1 MASDIKYK
9 IKTSFKEGRVS
20 MECGYGWSKT
30 FEEGNYKGSESVALA
45 KGMGSALRFVFG
57 EYRDD
62 FSGKQAAIYCH
73 RDKVPKLGTLVSH
86 VQDYAGSI
94 PGGRLLTH
102 NQDTLCLAD
111 SFFRSAE
118 ACDEMLAGN
127 GAIIILDDGRV
138 VGHITVEVVG

>member
-30 FEEGNYKGSESVALA
+30 FKEVASESVALA
-45 KGMGSALRFVFG
+45 MGMGSALRFVLG
-57 EYRDD
+57 EYGGD
-62 FSGKQAAIYCH
+62 FSGKKTAIYCH
-73 RDKVPKLGTLVSH
+73 RDKVPKIGTLVSH

-102 NQDTLCLAD
+102 NQDTLCFAD
-111 SFFRSAE
+111 SFFRNAE
-118 ACDEMLAGN
+118 ASDEIRAGN
-127 GAIIILDDGRV
+127 GAVIILDDGRV

>member
-9 IKTSFKEGRVS
+9 VKTSFKEGRVS
-20 MECGYGWSKT
+20 MECGYGWSNT
-30 FEEGNYKGSESVALA
+30 FKEVASEAVALA
-45 KGMGSALRFVFG
+45 MGMGSALRFVFG

-62 FSGKQAAIYCH
+62 FSGKQTAIYCH

-102 NQDTLCLAD
+102 NQDTLCFAD
-111 SFFRSAE
+111 SFFRNAE
-118 ACDEMLAGN
+118 ASDEMLAGN
-127 GAIIILDDGRV
+127 GAVIILDDGRV